1 MFPPYK
7 GGFQRVDHRN
17 FIMQILE
24 GIRIV
29 DFTRYAAGP
38 QITLV
43 LAFMGA
49 EVIRIES
56 NAELDHFRRPES
68 AVSYGST
75 RAGHDSFNTLNLNKL
90 SVTLNLKKKKS
101 IDSVKKLIAK
111 SDVVVDNFRPGVM
124 DRLGLGYGSLKK
136 IKPDI
141 IMLSASSHGAVGP
154 EKQYSAYAVTFGPIG
169 GVSHL
174 TGYEGGSPA
183 VTRSSADLR
192 PGTAAAFAVL
202 AALNYRELSGEGQFI
217 DFSAR
222 EAISCE
228 IGEAIM
234 DYTMNG
240 RVRTR
245 HGNRD
250 DILAPNN
257 CYRCKGN
264 DRWIS
269 ISVSNDVEWK
279 ALVEAMGSPEWA
291 RDTKFAD
298 QFRRWQSQDEID
310 KHIAE
315 WTLNYSDY
323 EFMEMLQKAGVAA
336 VPAFDSEELFTD
348 PHCKER
354 NVFVPTET
362 AVEGR
367 LYAVA
372 PPWKLPE
379 TPARVTR
386 AAPEMGQDNDYVL
399 RELLGLSQ
407 SEIDRLTADRVL
419 F

>member
-1 MFPPYK
+1 MP
-7 GGFQRVDHRN
+7 
-17 FIMQILE
+17 QILE
-24 GIRIV
+24 GIRIA

-38 QITLV
+38 QITLM

-56 NAELDHFRRPES
+56 SAELDHFRRPES

-90 SVTLNLKKKKS
+90 SVTLNLKTKKG
-101 IDSVKKLIAK
+101 VELAKKLIAK

-124 DRLGLGYGSLKK
+124 DRLGLGYDVLKQ

-154 EKQYSAYAVTFGPIG
+154 EKQYSAYAVTFGPLG

-174 TGYEGGSPA
+174 TGYEDGNPA

-202 AALNYRELSGEGQFI
+202 AALNYRETIGEGQFI

-222 EAISCE
+222 EALSCS

-240 RVRTR
+240 RVRAR
-245 HGNRD
+245 RGNRD

-269 ISVSNDVEWK
+269 ISVANDDEWR
-279 ALVEAMGSPEWA
+279 ALVAAMGNPKWA
-291 RDTKFAD
+291 EDERFAD
-298 QFRRWQSQDEID
+298 QFRRWHNQDEID
-310 KHIAE
+310 IHIAE
-315 WTLNYSDY
+315 WALNYSDY
-323 EFMEMLQKAGVAA
+323 ELMDMLQKSVVAA
-336 VPAFDSEELFTD
+336 VPAFDSEELFID
-348 PHCKER
+348 PHCQAR
-354 NVFVPTET
+354 QCYAPTTHHE
-362 AVEGR
+362 EGK
-367 LYAVA
+367 LYSVA
-372 PPWKLPE
+372 PPWKFSE
-379 TPARVTR
+379 TPAQVTK
-386 AAPEMGQDNDYVL
+386 AAPQLGQDNDYVL
-399 RELLGLSQ
+399 RKLLGLSKKEVTKLIEEK
-407 SEIDRLTADRVL
+407 EIY
-419 F
+419 

>member
-1 MFPPYK
+1 
-7 GGFQRVDHRN
+7 
-17 FIMQILE
+17 
-24 GIRIV
+24 
-29 DFTRYAAGP
+29 
-38 QITLV
+38 
-43 LAFMGA
+43 
-49 EVIRIES
+49 
-56 NAELDHFRRPES
+56 
-68 AVSYGST
+68 VSYGST

-90 SVTLNLKKKKS
+90 SVTLNLKTKKG
-101 IDSVKKLIAK
+101 VELAKKLVTI

-124 DRLGLGYGSLKK
+124 DRLGLSYDVLKK
-136 IKPDI
+136 IKRDI
-141 IMLSASSHGAVGP
+141 IMLSASSHGAIGQ
-154 EKQYSAYAVTFGPIG
+154 EKGYSAYAVTFGPLG

-192 PGTAAAFAVL
+192 PGTAAAFAIL
-202 AALNYRELSGEGQFI
+202 AALNYREASGEGQFI

-264 DRWIS
+264 DKWIS
-269 ISVSNDVEWK
+269 ISVANDEEWQ

-291 RDTKFAD
+291 NDAKFAD
-298 QFRRWQSQDEID
+298 QFRRWHNQDEID
-310 KHIAE
+310 VHIAE
-315 WTLNYSDY
+315 WAPNYNDY
-323 EFMEMLQKAGVAA
+323 ELMDMLQRAGVAA

-348 PHCKER
+348 PHCIDR

-362 AVEGR
+362 ATEGR

-372 PPWKLPE
+372 PPWKFSE
-379 TPARVTR
+379 APAQVTR
-386 AAPEMGQDNDYVL
+386 AAPQLGQDNDYVL
-399 RELLGLSQ
+399 RRLLGLSQ
-407 SEIDRLTADRVL
+407 KEIDKLINDGIIY
-419 F
+419 

>member
-1 MFPPYK
+1 
-7 GGFQRVDHRN
+7 
-17 FIMQILE
+17 MQILE
-24 GIRIV
+24 GIRIA

-38 QITLV
+38 QITLT

-68 AVSYGST
+68 AVSYRST
-75 RAGHDSFNTLNLNKL
+75 RAANDSFNTLNLNKL
-90 SVTLNLKKKKS
+90 SVTLNLKTTGG
-101 IDSVKKLIAK
+101 VELAKKLVAK

-124 DRLGLGYGSLKK
+124 DRLGLGYDVLKK
-136 IKPDI
+136 IKRDI

-154 EKQYSAYAVTFGPIG
+154 EKQYSAYAVTFGPLG

-174 TGYEGGSPA
+174 TGYEGGNPA

-192 PGTAAAFAVL
+192 PGTAAAFAIL
-202 AALNYRELSGEGQFI
+202 AALNYRETSGEGQFI

-257 CYRCKGN
+257 CYRCK
-264 DRWIS
+264 DDDKWIS
-269 ISVSNDVEWK
+269 ISIANDEEWK
-279 ALVEAMGSPEWA
+279 ALVAAMGNPTWA
-291 RDTKFAD
+291 QDARFAD
-298 QFRRWQSQDEID
+298 QFRRWHSQDEID
-310 KHIAE
+310 AHIAE
-315 WTLNYSDY
+315 WALNYSDY
-323 EFMEMLQKAGVAA
+323 EFMNMLQKAGVAA
-336 VPAFDSEELFTD
+336 VPAFDSKELFTD

-354 NVFVPTET
+354 NVFVPTEHAT
-362 AVEGR
+362 EGR

-372 PPWKLPE
+372 PPWKFSEP
-379 TPARVTR
+379 PARVVK
-386 AAPEMGQDNDYVL
+386 AAPQLGQDNEYVL

-407 SEIDRLTADRVL
+407 KEIDKLTADKVL
-419 F
+419 Y

>member
-1 MFPPYK
+1 M
-7 GGFQRVDHRN
+7 N
-17 FIMQILE
+17 ILE

-90 SVTLNLKKKKS
+90 SVTLNLKTTGG
-101 IDSVKKLIAK
+101 VELAKKLVAK

-124 DRLGLGYGSLKK
+124 DRLGLGYDVLKK
-136 IKPDI
+136 IKRDI

-154 EKQYSAYAVTFGPIG
+154 EKAYSAYAVTFGPLG

-174 TGYEGGSPA
+174 AGYEGGSPA

-192 PGTAAAFAVL
+192 PGTAAAFAIL
-202 AALNYRELSGEGQFI
+202 TALNYREASGEGQFI

-234 DYTMNG
+234 DYTMTG
-240 RVRTR
+240 HVRTR

-257 CYRCKGN
+257 CYRCKG
-264 DRWIS
+264 DDKWIS
-269 ISVSNDVEWK
+269 ISVANDDEWK
-279 ALVEAMGSPEWA
+279 ALVETMGNPAWA
-291 RDTKFAD
+291 KDTRFAD
-298 QFRRWQSQDEID
+298 QFRRWHNQDEID

-315 WTLNYSDY
+315 WALNYSDY
-323 EFMEMLQKAGVAA
+323 ELMEMLQKVGVAA

-348 PHCKER
+348 PHCRER

-362 AVEGR
+362 ATEGR

-372 PPWKLPE
+372 PPWKFPE
-379 TPARVTR
+379 TPPQVTK
-386 AAPEMGQDNDYVL
+386 AAPELGQDNDYIL

-407 SEIDRLTADRVL
+407 KDIDKLTAEKVL

>member
-1 MFPPYK
+1 M
-7 GGFQRVDHRN
+7 N
-17 FIMQILE
+17 ILE

-29 DFTRYAAGP
+29 DFTRYATGP
-38 QITLV
+38 QITLT

-90 SVTLNLKKKKS
+90 SVTINLKTKKG
-101 IDSVKKLIAK
+101 IELAKKLITI

-124 DRLGLGYGSLKK
+124 ERLGLGYDMLKK

-141 IMLSASSHGAVGP
+141 IMLSASSHGAIGP
-154 EKQYSAYAVTFGPIG
+154 EKAYSAYAVTFGPLG

-174 TGYEGGSPA
+174 TGYEDGNPA

-192 PGTAAAFAVL
+192 PGTAAAFAIL
-202 AALNYRELSGEGQFI
+202 AALNYREKSGEGQFI

-222 EAISCE
+222 EAISCS
-228 IGEAIM
+228 IGESIM

-257 CYRCKGN
+257 CYHCKG
-264 DRWIS
+264 DDKWIS
-269 ISVSNDVEWK
+269 ISIANDDEWQV
-279 ALVEAMGSPEWA
+279 LVAAMGNPAWA
-291 RDTKFAD
+291 KDERFAD
-298 QFRRWQSQDEID
+298 QFRRWHNQDEID
-310 KHIAE
+310 KHIGE
-315 WTLNYSDY
+315 WALNYSDY
-323 EFMEMLQKAGVAA
+323 DLMDMLQRAGVAA

-348 PHCKER
+348 PHCQAR
-354 NVFVPTET
+354 QCYVPTQHRE
-362 AVEGR
+362 EGK
-367 LYAVA
+367 LFAVA
-372 PPWKLPE
+372 PPWKFSE
-379 TPARVTR
+379 TPAQVTK
-386 AAPEMGQDNDYVL
+386 AAPQLGEDNDYVL
-399 RELLGLSQ
+399 HELLGLSKK
-407 SEIDRLTADRVL
+407 EAAKLIEEKVL
-419 F
+419 Y

>member
-1 MFPPYK
+1 ME
-7 GGFQRVDHRN
+7 
-17 FIMQILE
+17 ILE

-38 QITLV
+38 QITLT

-56 NAELDHFRRPES
+56 NAELDHFRRHES
-68 AVSYGST
+68 AVTYGSI

-90 SVTLNLKKKKS
+90 SVTLNLKKKKG
-101 IDSVKKLIAK
+101 VELAKKLIAK

-124 DRLGLGYGSLKK
+124 ERLGLGYDTLKK

-141 IMLSASSHGAVGP
+141 IMLSASSHGGIGP
-154 EKQYSAYAVTFGPIG
+154 EKAYSAYAVTFGPLG

-174 TGYEGGSPA
+174 TGYEDGDPA

-202 AALNYRELSGEGQFI
+202 AALNYRETSGEGQFI

-222 EAISCE
+222 EAISCL
-228 IGEAIM
+228 IGESIM

-240 RVRTR
+240 RIRTR

-257 CYRCKGN
+257 CYRCKGD

-269 ISVSNDVEWK
+269 ISIANDEEWK
-279 ALVEAMGSPEWA
+279 ALVSVMGNPEWA
-291 RDTKFAD
+291 SGDKFAD
-298 QFRRWQSQDEID
+298 QFRRWHNQDEID
-310 KHIAE
+310 RHIAE
-315 WTLNYSDY
+315 WTLNHTDY
-323 EFMEMLQKAGVAA
+323 ELMHMLQEAGVAA
-336 VPAFDSEELFTD
+336 IPAFDSREMFTD
-348 PHCKER
+348 PHCIARKML
-354 NVFVPTET
+354 VPAESP
-362 AVEGR
+362 VEGR

-372 PPWKLPE
+372 PPWKFSE
-379 TPARVTR
+379 TPAQVTR
-386 AAPEMGQDNDYVL
+386 AAPTLGQDNDYVL
-399 RELLGLSQ
+399 GKLLGLSQ
-407 SEIDRLTADRVL
+407 KEINKLAEDKVL
-419 F
+419 Y